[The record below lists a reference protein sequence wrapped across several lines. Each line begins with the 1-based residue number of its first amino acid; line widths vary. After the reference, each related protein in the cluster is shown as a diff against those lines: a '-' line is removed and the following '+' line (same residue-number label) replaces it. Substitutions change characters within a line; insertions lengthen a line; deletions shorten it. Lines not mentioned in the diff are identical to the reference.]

1 MSNYLVVLFN
11 NKKRKRILKK
21 FITFSNSKK
30 YYEKLLKKSSEVI
43 FKVELENTNKCSYDL
58 SIIQLNKS
66 QTFPLFIHDDL
77 GRNIKIFLEDPNMS
91 IVEISPY
98 NKEEKLYDLQKNK
111 KITSQQLIKSY
122 LSGDSLKI
130 VSILNNKIIIQKD
143 ESFNLFSVKNES
155 EAERFIDSLSSHFF
169 SIKRSDCMFIKDKS
183 TPQRKY
189 LFNLL
194 SVNGYDKKMLYR
206 KFTTH
211 PRQE

>member
-11 NKKRKRILKK
+11 NKKRKRILNK

-30 YYEKLLKKSSEVI
+30 YYEKILKKSSEVI
-43 FKVELENTNKCSYDL
+43 FRVEYENTKPCKYDVA
-58 SIIQLNKS
+58 IVQMNKS
-66 QTFPLFIHDDL
+66 QMFPLFIHDEL
-77 GRNIKIFLEDPNMS
+77 GRNIKVTMEDPDMS

-98 NKEEKLYDLQKNK
+98 NKEEKLFDLQKNK
-111 KITSQQLIKSY
+111 KITTPQIIRNY
-122 LSGDSLKI
+122 LSGESLKI

-143 ESFNLFSVKNES
+143 ELFYLFSVKTEF
-155 EAERFIDSLSSHFF
+155 EAERFIDSVSSHFF
-169 SIKRSDCMFIKDKS
+169 SIKRSDCIFIKDKS

-194 SVNGYDKKMLYR
+194 SSKGYDKKMLYR

-211 PRQE
+211 PRRE